1 MTRAAKILYFG
12 ALLIGL
18 STGSV
23 ISIRSTAFRLEAL
36 YDIPRLTAPGV
47 LRDFSYMQYKNA
59 DHEHAN
65 AALLTY
71 ANFLEELQKT
81 YPENPQKGELAVAY
95 TRLALLE
102 DAANN
107 QEQSRTYI
115 TKARSWYSPIVGGR
129 ELSDSEMKFAVNKM
143 DAWMH

>member
-1 MTRAAKILYFG
+1 MTRAAKILYFA

-18 STGSV
+18 SIG
-23 ISIRSTAFRLEAL
+23 AFFSFRNTTRILDVS
-36 YDIPRLTAPGV
+36 YVGQRLTAPWV

-59 DHEHAN
+59 DPAHAE

-71 ANFLEELQKT
+71 CNFLEELQKM
-81 YPENPQKGELAVAY
+81 YPENAQKGELAVAY

-115 TKARSWYSPIVGGR
+115 TKARSWYSPVVGGR

-143 DAWMH
+143 DAWMQ

>member
-18 STGSV
+18 SIG
-23 ISIRSTAFRLEAL
+23 AFFSFRNTTRILDLSYEAQQQ
-36 YDIPRLTAPGV
+36 TAPWV

-81 YPENPQKGELAVAY
+81 HPEKGQEGELAVAY
-95 TRLALLE
+95 TRLALRE

-107 QEQSRTYI
+107 SEQSQIYML
-115 TKARSWYSPIVGGR
+115 KAHFWSRSSGARDAP
-129 ELSDSEMKFAVNKM
+129 DSVMKLAVNRM
-143 DAWMH
+143 DAWMQ

>member
-23 ISIRSTAFRLEAL
+23 ISFRSTAFRLESL

-71 ANFLEELQKT
+71 ANFLQELQKT
-81 YPENPQKGELAVAY
+81 YPENPQKGELAVVY

-107 QEQSRTYI
+107 QEQSRTYM
-115 TKARSWYSPIVGGR
+115 TKARFWYSPIVGGR

-143 DAWMH
+143 DARMQ